1 MKIWVAVL
9 AILGGLF
16 GLGSGFLVTVFGAG
30 FGEEEMANSGAA
42 VFWLSALAIFLG
54 FLAWKF
60 KKISGIAL
68 IVISIYGLFANGL
81 FFTVAF
87 IFLLL
92 AGILSF
98 RIKPKQAT
106 TQNNIA
112 Q

>member
-16 GLGSGFLVTVFGAG
+16 GLTSGFLVTAFGAG
-30 FGEEEMANSGAA
+30 FGEQEMADSGAA

-54 FLAWKF
+54 FLSWKF
-60 KKISGIAL
+60 KKISGFAL
-68 IVISIYGLFANGL
+68 IIIAVYGFVANGL

-98 RIKPKQAT
+98 RIKKKQTA
-106 TQNNIA
+106 
-112 Q
+112 

>member
-16 GLGSGFLVTVFGAG
+16 GLASGFLVTAFGAG
-30 FGEEEMANSGAA
+30 FGEKEMADSGSA

-54 FLAWKF
+54 FLSWKF
-60 KKISGIAL
+60 KKISGLAL
-68 IVISIYGLFANGL
+68 IIIAVYGFFANGL

-98 RIKPKQAT
+98 RIKKKQTA
-106 TQNNIA
+106 
-112 Q
+112 